1 MSRDS
6 LQAEMHCRAEEPT
19 KRPRCIKAFRPFD
32 LWVPFSMV
40 KMWIIHHPPCE
51 ATSLTSSG
59 DLCQPLASN
68 QSDRDRN
75 LKMDLPREL
84 SSPAPSERLTW
95 LAPSVEGKELFIG
108 VASLIIFGS
117 ARQRCDGRR

>member
-84 SSPAPSERLTW
+84 SSAAPSAFRAPH
-95 LAPSVEGKELFIG
+95 LADAICSGKGTFHRSG
-108 VASLIIFGS
+108 VSDHFW
-117 ARQRCDGRR
+117 QRETAL